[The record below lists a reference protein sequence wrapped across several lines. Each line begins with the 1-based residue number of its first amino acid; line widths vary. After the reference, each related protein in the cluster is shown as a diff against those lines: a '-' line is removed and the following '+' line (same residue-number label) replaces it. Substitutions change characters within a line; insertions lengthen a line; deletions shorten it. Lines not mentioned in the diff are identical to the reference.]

1 MGTKLERIS
10 QLSKENPDMV
20 FTSVWHMI
28 NIDLLKECHR
38 EMDGKK
44 AVGID
49 GVTKEEYEKNLEE
62 NLTDLVE
69 RLKNRS
75 YRPKPARRV
84 DIPKG
89 KGKTRPLSIYCY
101 EDKLIQEALRRVL
114 EAVFEPHFYDEMMG
128 FRPNKGCHTAIRHLN
143 TMLEMRN
150 TNWVLDADIKG
161 FFDHLDHE
169 WIIKFVESRI
179 KDPNIIRLI
188 KRYLKSGII
197 KDFAYE
203 DTEEGSG
210 QGSVCS
216 PILANIYMHY
226 ILVWWFEECIVPRL
240 KGYGGLVVYADDF
253 VVCFQYKEEA
263 ELFYELLKKR
273 MKIFGLEMEE
283 SKTRLIEFGRMAEQN
298 RKARGEGKPETFEF
312 LGFTHY
318 CSKSRRGWFRV
329 KRKTSKKKFA
339 KKCRELSQTMRAMRT
354 WRLTDIFRK
363 TNQILIGYYHYYG
376 ITDNGKSLQRMKRK
390 VENLLFYWLNHR
402 SQKRSYNWDGFL
414 ELLKAFPLAKP
425 KIYVNIYQTE

>member
-62 NLTDLVE
+62 NLTNLVE

>member
-49 GVTKEEYEKNLEE
+49 GVTKGEYEKNLEE
-62 NLTDLVE
+62 NLTNLVE
-69 RLKNRS
+69 RLKNKS
-75 YRPKPARRV
+75 YKPKPARRV

-128 FRPNKGCHTAIRHLN
+128 FRPNKGFHTAIRHLN

-188 KRYLKSGII
+188 KRYLKGGII

-210 QGSVCS
+210 QGSLC
-216 PILANIYMHY
+216 
-226 ILVWWFEECIVPRL
+226 
-240 KGYGGLVVYADDF
+240 
-253 VVCFQYKEEA
+253 
-263 ELFYELLKKR
+263 
-273 MKIFGLEMEE
+273 
-283 SKTRLIEFGRMAEQN
+283 
-298 RKARGEGKPETFEF
+298 KA
-312 LGFTHY
+312 
-318 CSKSRRGWFRV
+318 
-329 KRKTSKKKFA
+329 
-339 KKCRELSQTMRAMRT
+339 
-354 WRLTDIFRK
+354 
-363 TNQILIGYYHYYG
+363 
-376 ITDNGKSLQRMKRK
+376 
-390 VENLLFYWLNHR
+390 
-402 SQKRSYNWDGFL
+402 
-414 ELLKAFPLAKP
+414 
-425 KIYVNIYQTE
+425 

>member
-62 NLTDLVE
+62 NLTNLEE
-69 RLKNRS
+69 RLKNKS
-75 YRPKPARRV
+75 YKPKPARRV
-84 DIPKG
+84 EIPKG
-89 KGKTRPLSIYCY
+89 NGRTRPLSIYCY
-101 EDKLIQEALRRVL
+101 EDKLVQEALRRVL

-179 KDPNIIRLI
+179 KDPNIVRLI
-188 KRYLKSGII
+188 KRYLKGGII
-197 KDFAYE
+197 KDFIYE
-203 DTEEGSG
+203 GTEEGSG

-216 PILANIYMHY
+216 PIIANIYMHY
-226 ILVWWFEECIVPRL
+226 ILVWWFKECIVPRL

-263 ELFYELLKKR
+263 EMFYELLKKR

-283 SKTRLIEFGRMAEQN
+283 SKTRLIEFGRKAEQE
-298 RKARGEGKPETFEF
+298 RKARGEGKPETFDF

-318 CSKSRRGWFRV
+318 CSKSRGGWFRV

-339 KKCRELSQTMRAMRT
+339 KKCRELSQTLRAMRT

-376 ITDNGKSLQRMKRK
+376 ITDNGQSLQRMKRK

-402 SQKRSYNWDGFL
+402 SQKRSYNWEGFL
-414 ELLKAFPLAKP
+414 ELLKAFPLVKP
-425 KIYVNIYQTE
+425 KIYVNIYQTD